1 MQPYSESE
9 HPEERP
15 EERFVA
21 FSERIVLGCERCGEK
36 LILLG
41 LEDDWRASGH
51 DVFECECGAE
61 LSFADRADEE
71 AMLVKDLLRTVKVPN
86 I

>member
-1 MQPYSESE
+1 MQHDSEA
-9 HPEERP
+9 ERLT
-15 EERFVA
+15 ERSVV

-36 LILLG
+36 LVLLG

-51 DVFECECGAE
+51 DVFECECGAD
-61 LSFADRADEE
+61 LTFADRGDEE